1 MKRGIKSKN
10 SQLSI
15 FLLLLLVIPVL
26 LMTASCVKQQTIGV
40 IFALHGGF
48 DNYKPQY
55 LWDSSV
61 QMFSYDPK
69 HPVYQLIIWTP
80 DSWGT
85 VLQLGNAPKEIPKYA
100 FEYQRLGGT
109 DPFAGISAQQF
120 ANLKA
125 ELESQ
130 GKSKGFNFVFDY
142 VQWMSGDDVSHYA
155 YPRFLYNGPP
165 GNTAKCNY
173 CGEKEADG
181 PWPGCDPERYNVDG
195 PVDRL
200 IKQKVSRIIIVD
212 MTVGGVRFSKTFD
225 SVQMIKRALKESG
238 NESIPVTWVNDY
250 TSLMER
256 SYPTEPAGWTATMG
270 APTKDVSVPLEGS
283 PNPVAADPDLAAL
296 HVEGIEA
303 GMSDKVSDAE
313 TGVIILNHAI
323 NDNKEYFD
331 PKINDTLL
339 INKNIKS
346 QLISRHPGMNPAN
359 IIGAYMGIYEA
370 DPDCKGAK
378 GRTRNMRGENLG
390 YAWLYESAKQ
400 LPGDEWGYLYWDALE
415 YLKNRGVKHIV
426 IGFAQIVTDSVLN
439 LVEIQ
444 NQIAKEIGT
453 KTWLH
458 AATGD
463 TATYP
468 GVGNPFA
475 EYWGMWVRTDC
486 GGMPCC
492 FKMGGCND
500 GGVYPPPVQKCPRDD
515 LEPSLAYA
523 VSEYGNLGY
532 DQALGAPDPAK
543 PVQQQ
548 YTGTWAMWTPPNDD
562 PRLSKLLAKYVLQA
576 ANDELK

>member
-1 MKRGIKSKN
+1 MQRGTISIN
-10 SQLSI
+10 SPMRN
-15 FLLLLLVIPVL
+15 FLLLLLIIPVL
-26 LMTASCVKQQTIGV
+26 SMPASCVKQQTIGV
-40 IFALHGGF
+40 IFAIHGGF
-48 DNYKPQY
+48 DTYKPQY

-61 QMFSYDPK
+61 QMFSYDPN
-69 HPVYQLIIWTP
+69 HPVYKLIIWTP

-85 VLQLGNAPKEIPKYA
+85 VLTLGNAPKEIPKYA

-109 DPFAGISAQQF
+109 DQFSGITAQQF
-120 ANLKA
+120 TTLKA

-130 GKSKGFNFVFDY
+130 GKSKGLNFVCDY
-142 VQWMSGDDVSHYA
+142 VQWMSGDDASHYA

-165 GNTAKCNY
+165 GNTAKCTY
-173 CGEKEADG
+173 CGEKESDG

-200 IKQKVSRIIIVD
+200 LKQNVSRIIIVD

-225 SVQMIKRALKESG
+225 CVQMIKRALKDSG

-256 SYPTEPAGWTATMG
+256 SYPTEPAGWTATQG
-270 APTKDVSVPLEGS
+270 PPTKDVSVPLDGS

-303 GMSDKVSDAE
+303 GMSDKVPDAE

-346 QLISRHPGMNPAN
+346 QLISRHPDMNPAN
-359 IIGAYMGIYEA
+359 IVGAYMGIYEN
-370 DPDCKGAK
+370 DPDCNGAR

-400 LPGDEWGYLYWDALE
+400 LPADEWGYRYWEALE

-453 KTWLH
+453 KTWLL

-463 TATYP
+463 SATYP

-475 EYWGMWVRTDC
+475 DYWGNWVRTDC
-486 GGMPCC
+486 GGTPCC
-492 FKMGGCND
+492 FKMGGCD
-500 GGVYPPPVQKCPRDD
+500 TGVYPPIAQKCPRDD
-515 LEPSLAYA
+515 LDPSLAFDL
-523 VSEYGNLGY
+523 SEYGHLGY
-532 DQALGAPDPAK
+532 DPALSPPDPAK

-576 ANDELK
+576 ANDELN